1 MNLELEL
8 DLVVQGLVNVPE
20 NEHNAA
26 ALAEVRP
33 LAAKITILKDQ
44 VKDNVLSKEQI
55 IASLESIKAEL
66 DVLDSVLPFVKI
78 AAEDL
83 LRFATT
89 LKESE

>member
-8 DLVVQGLVNVPE
+8 ELVVQGLVNFPE

-26 ALAEVRP
+26 AIAALRP

-44 VKDNVLSKEQI
+44 VKEDALSKEQI
-55 IASLESIKAEL
+55 ITSLGSLKAEL
-66 DVLDSVLPFVKI
+66 DAHESILPFVNI

-89 LKESE
+89 LESE

>member
-1 MNLELEL
+1 MNLAYEL
-8 DLVVQGLVNVPE
+8 DLVVRGLIEFPE

-33 LAAKITILKDQ
+33 LAAKITVLKDQ
-44 VKDNVLSKEQI
+44 VTENVLSKEQVI
-55 IASLESIKAEL
+55 TSLENVKGEL

-78 AAEDL
+78 AAADL
-83 LRFATT
+83 LRFVNL

>member
-8 DLVVQGLVNVPE
+8 DLVVQGLVNFPE
-20 NEHNAA
+20 NEHNAT

-33 LAAKITILKDQ
+33 IAAKITVLKDQ
-44 VKDNVLSKEQI
+44 VKENALSKEQI
-55 IASLESIKAEL
+55 IASLGSLKAEL
-66 DVLDSVLPFVKI
+66 DAHESILPFVKI

-89 LKESE
+89 LESE

>member
-1 MNLELEL
+1 MNLAYEL
-8 DLVVQGLVNVPE
+8 DLVVRGLIEFPE

-33 LAAKITILKDQ
+33 LAAKITVLKDQ
-44 VKDNVLSKEQI
+44 VTENVLSKEQT
-55 IASLESIKAEL
+55 IASLQSLKAEL
-66 DVLDSVLPFVKI
+66 DAFESVLPFVKI

-89 LKESE
+89 LESE

>member
-1 MNLELEL
+1 MNLANELEII
-8 DLVVQGLVNVPE
+8 VQGLVNFPE

-33 LAAKITILKDQ
+33 LAAKITVLKDQ
-44 VKDNVLSKEQI
+44 VTENVLSKEQT
-55 IASLESIKAEL
+55 IASLQILKAEL
-66 DVLDSVLPFVKI
+66 DAFESVLPFVKI

-89 LKESE
+89 LESE

>member
-1 MNLELEL
+1 MNLTTEL
-8 DLVVQGLVNVPE
+8 DLVVRGLIEFPE

-33 LAAKITILKDQ
+33 IAAKITILKDQ
-44 VKDNVLSKEQI
+44 VTEDALSKEQTI
-55 IASLESIKAEL
+55 SSLESIKAEL
-66 DVLDSVLPFVKI
+66 DALDSLLPFVKI

>member
-8 DLVVQGLVNVPE
+8 EYVVRGLVDFPE
-20 NEHNAA
+20 NETNAA
-26 ALAEVRP
+26 ALAELRP

-44 VKDNVLSKEQI
+44 VKENALSKEQT
-55 IASLESIKAEL
+55 IASLQSLKAEL
-66 DVLDSVLPFVKI
+66 DAHESILPFVKI

-89 LKESE
+89 LESE

>member
-1 MNLELEL
+1 MNLAYEL
-8 DLVVQGLVNVPE
+8 DLVVRGLIEFPE

-44 VKDNVLSKEQI
+44 VTEDVLSKEQVI
-55 IASLESIKAEL
+55 TSLQSLKAEL
-66 DVLDSVLPFVKI
+66 DAFESVLPFVKI

-89 LKESE
+89 LEESE

>member
-8 DLVVQGLVNVPE
+8 DLVVQGLINFPE

-33 LAAKITILKDQ
+33 IAAKITILKDQ
-44 VKDNVLSKEQI
+44 VTENVLSKEQL
-55 IASLESIKAEL
+55 IASLGNLKAEL
-66 DVLDSVLPFVKI
+66 DALDSILPFVKI

-89 LKESE
+89 LEESE

>member
-1 MNLELEL
+1 MNLANEL
-8 DLVVQGLVNVPE
+8 DLIVQGLVNFPE

-33 LAAKITILKDQ
+33 IAAKITVLKDQ
-44 VKDNVLSKEQI
+44 VTENVLSKEQI
-55 IASLESIKAEL
+55 IASLGNLKAEL
-66 DVLDSVLPFVKI
+66 DALDSILPFVKI

-89 LKESE
+89 LEESE

>member
-8 DLVVQGLVNVPE
+8 DLVVQGLVNFPE
-20 NEHNAA
+20 NEHNST

-44 VKDNVLSKEQI
+44 VKENALSKEQT
-55 IASLESIKAEL
+55 IASLQSLKAEL
-66 DVLDSVLPFVKI
+66 DAHNSILPFVKI

-89 LKESE
+89 LEESE

>member
-8 DLVVQGLVNVPE
+8 DLVVQGLINFPE

-26 ALAEVRP
+26 AIAELRP
-33 LAAKITILKDQ
+33 LAAKISILKDQ
-44 VKDNVLSKEQI
+44 VKEEALSKEQI
-55 IASLESIKAEL
+55 IASLGSLKAEL
-66 DVLDSVLPFVKI
+66 DAHESILPFVKI

-89 LKESE
+89 LESE

>member
-1 MNLELEL
+1 MNLAFEL
-8 DLVVQGLVNVPE
+8 DLIVRGLIEFPE

-33 LAAKITILKDQ
+33 LAAKITVLKDQ
-44 VKDNVLSKEQI
+44 VTENVLSKEQT
-55 IASLESIKAEL
+55 IASLQSLKAEL
-66 DVLDSVLPFVKI
+66 DAFESVLPFVKI

-89 LKESE
+89 LESE

>member
-1 MNLELEL
+1 MNLTNELEN
-8 DLVVQGLVNVPE
+8 VVKGLIEFPE

-26 ALAEVRP
+26 ALTEVRP
-33 LAAKITILKDQ
+33 IAAKITILKDQ

-55 IASLESIKAEL
+55 IASLQSLKAEL
-66 DVLDSVLPFVKI
+66 DVFESVLPFVKI

-89 LKESE
+89 LESE